1 MISWMQKNNKF
12 LIVTIWIAT
21 ISFIFTG
28 ATYGFSFGVKS
39 NSIGQVGSIELGR
52 DRFQMEYQ
60 NIYSRYNQMFQ
71 GKFDEE
77 QANKMG
83 LQEQVLNSM
92 AEQAKILNL
101 AKEFGIIVSDTE
113 VADQLASVPSF
124 QKNGVFERSI
134 YDNYIKNSG
143 LSAKTFESSLRDS
156 ITIEKTFSMLS
167 SKSLENEYKA
177 FSTAFEIADKL
188 NYVILSED
196 DVNITI
202 DDTKLKAFWEV
213 RKDQY
218 QTTKQYTF
226 DVVWTETK
234 DINVT
239 DAEITEYFEKN
250 SFKYT
255 DKEEKRL
262 PLNEV
267 KAWVADDVRLQ
278 KSKKSANKRY
288 IAFKKGKVEKDETLT
303 YEVNDFR
310 LSAEIWSEITKKA
323 KGDLLKPKVVNNRY
337 ASLKIVEIKEPITK
351 SFEEAKDIITPLY
364 KNDLSKEALAK
375 LAQSKLA
382 NIKNEKMKISEF
394 LTLRNIEKQILGLN
408 KQESSNFGSKL
419 FTSEE
424 EKGIIP
430 IGSKVVVYK
439 IIEQKLI
446 TLDKNDTDGLHQN
459 VDKVKMQAF
468 ESRLMQQLDKKYPTE
483 FYK

>member
-92 AEQAKILNL
+92 AAQAKILNL
-101 AKEFGIIVSDTE
+101 AKEFGIIVTDNE
-113 VADQLASVPSF
+113 VADELASVPSF
-124 QKNGVFERSI
+124 QKDGTFERTI

-156 ITIEKTFSMLS
+156 MTIEKTFSMLS
-167 SKSLENEYKA
+167 SKSLENEYRA

-188 NYVILSED
+188 NYVVLSED

-202 DDTKLKAFWEV
+202 DESKLKAFWEV
-213 RKDQY
+213 RKEQY

-267 KAWVADDVRLQ
+267 KDWVTDDVRLQ

-303 YEVNDFR
+303 YDVNDFR
-310 LSAEIWSEITKKA
+310 LSAELWSEIAKKA
-323 KGDLLKPKVVNNRY
+323 KGDLLKPKVVNKRY
-337 ASLKIVEIKEPITK
+337 ASLKIVEIKEPMTK
-351 SFEEAKDIITPLY
+351 SFEKAKDMITALY

-375 LAQSKLA
+375 LAESKLT
-382 NIKNEKMKISEF
+382 NIESEKMEISEF
-394 LTLRNIEKQILGLN
+394 LTLKNVDKQILGLN

-424 EKGIIP
+424 ENGIIP
-430 IGSKVVVYK
+430 IGSKVIVYK
-439 IIEQKLI
+439 IVEQKLI